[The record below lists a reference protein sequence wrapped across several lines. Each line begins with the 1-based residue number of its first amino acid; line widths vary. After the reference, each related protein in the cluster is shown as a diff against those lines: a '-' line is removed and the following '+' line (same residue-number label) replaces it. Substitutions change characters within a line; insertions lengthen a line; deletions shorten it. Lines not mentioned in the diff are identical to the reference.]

1 MTAARAAAALAL
13 DRSPAWASEGMVL
26 NGVPIDSTG
35 PRGPRA
41 PSRAAATPAPAAK
54 PAVAAD
60 APATPADGFQTGA
73 RPPPTVLAA
82 AEKYAPVPVALA
94 IKESIAIR
102 GTGAELPTEEEVA
115 ALKAQGKDVLFSN
128 LALNEAHALGDQ
140 AEAFKTR
147 EHVQGVVLSID
158 SYSTNDLDNAMS
170 FRREPDGTTV
180 IGIHAVDLAAWVR
193 TGSAL
198 DYAAR
203 RRIDTKYLEAQ
214 GLVLPMLPLS
224 LSEGKLSLF
233 ENEPRLT
240 RSVEMRFS
248 PTGELLG
255 SRMFRSQLVNRF
267 RLDDADAAAAAQGE
281 KRGATNPELKDALA
295 TMASVAAKASGAGQP
310 GAALAMD
317 KMLGFFTQ
325 TSTKIVGEALAAAEL
340 EASFRN
346 QEKPNARSSYGSEAL
361 GHAAIGAKAYAQWTG
376 PMRRYADLDVHRAMD
391 RLIDGK
397 KPEGRKLE
405 LDARMRDV
413 QLDRANKV
421 VTDPRMD
428 FVKDLVAVTRDD
440 D

>member
-1 MTAARAAAALAL
+1 M
-13 DRSPAWASEGMVL
+13 
-26 NGVPIDSTG
+26 PIDASG

-41 PSRAAATPAPAAK
+41 PAVPGAAPTPKPASQSAAPAA
-54 PAVAAD
+54 PSPV
-60 APATPADGFQTGA
+60 ADGFHAGA
-73 RPPPTVLAA
+73 PAAVTVLGA
-82 AEKYAPVPVALA
+82 AEKVAPVPVALA
-94 IKESIAIR
+94 IRESIAIR

-128 LALNEAHALGDQ
+128 LALNEAHALGDH
-140 AEAFKTR
+140 ADAFAAR

-158 SYSTNDLDNAMS
+158 SYQTNDLDNAMS

-180 IGIHAVDLAAWVR
+180 VGIHAVDLAAWVR
-193 TGSAL
+193 TGGAL

-203 RRIDTKYLEAQ
+203 RRVDTKYLEAQ

-248 PTGELLG
+248 PTGELVG
-255 SRMFRSQLVNRF
+255 SRIFRSQLVNRF
-267 RLDDADAAAAAQGE
+267 RLDDADAAAAARGE
-281 KRGATNPELKDALA
+281 LRGATNPELKDALA
-295 TMASVAAKASGAGQP
+295 TMAQVAAKASGATQP
-310 GAALAMD
+310 GAAMAMD

-325 TSTKIVGEALAAAEL
+325 TSTKVVGEALAAAEL

-346 QEKPNARSSYGSEAL
+346 QEKPNAKSTYGSEAL

-397 KPEGRKLE
+397 RPEGRKLA

-421 VTDPRMD
+421 TVDPRMD

>member
-1 MTAARAAAALAL
+1 M
-13 DRSPAWASEGMVL
+13 
-26 NGVPIDSTG
+26 PIDPT
-35 PRGPRA
+35 GPRA
-41 PSRAAATPAPAAK
+41 PRPLTSPSTVKPAQTPAPAA
-54 PAVAAD
+54 AAS
-60 APATPADGFQTGA
+60 ARTPAASDAFRSGGPA
-73 RPPPTVLAA
+73 APTVLAA
-82 AEKYAPVPVALA
+82 AEKYAPVPVELA

-102 GTGAELPTEEEVA
+102 GTGAELPTAEEIA
-115 ALKAQGKDVLFSN
+115 TLKAQGKDVVFSN
-128 LALNEAHALGDQ
+128 LALNEAHALGDK
-140 AEAFKTR
+140 ADEFATR
-147 EHVQGVVLSID
+147 EQVQGVVLSID
-158 SYSTNDLDNAMS
+158 SYQTQDLDNAMS

-180 IGIHAVDLAAWVR
+180 IGIHAVDLAEWVKL
-193 TGSAL
+193 GGAL
-198 DYAAR
+198 DFAAR
-203 RRIDTKYLEAQ
+203 RRVDTRYLEAQ

-248 PTGELLG
+248 ATGELVG
-255 SRMFRSQLVNRF
+255 SRIFRSQLVNRF
-267 RLDDADAAAAAQGE
+267 RLDDTDAAAAAKGE

-295 TMASVAAKASGAGQP
+295 TMARVAAKASGATDP
-310 GAALAMD
+310 NATMAMD

-325 TSTKIVGEALAAAEL
+325 TSTKLVGEALANAEL

-346 QEKPNARSSYGSEAL
+346 QAVPNTRSSYGSEAL

-397 KPEGRKLE
+397 KPQGRKLE
-405 LDARMRDV
+405 LDARMRDL

-421 VTDPRMD
+421 TADPRMD

-440 D
+440 DQ